1 MNVCIIIPAYNES
14 TAIGSIIQQ
23 VRRQN
28 REVIVI
34 DDGSTDTTNQI
45 SKNCGAV
52 VLKNTKNQGK
62 GFSIIRGL
70 RYILDKDF
78 DAAITMDGDGQHC
91 PEDISLFIQRAQITD
106 AGIII
111 GNRIHEPRR
120 MPFIRILTNKF
131 MSWLISRLIKQKIP
145 DTQCGFRLIK
155 RELLEKIKLT
165 PLERP
170 NNQKVKVRSLMEF
183 TTRRF
188 ETESEIL
195 FQASHL
201 GYKIESISI
210 KTIYRREKS
219 RINPI
224 VDTIRF
230 VNFIWRQIWTTQP

>member
-14 TAIGSIIQQ
+14 AAIGDIIHQ

-28 REVIVI
+28 KEVVVI
-34 DDGSTDTTNQI
+34 DDGSTDNTVKICQDHAAI
-45 SKNCGAV
+45 
-52 VLKNTKNQGK
+52 VLRNTKNQGK

-70 RYILDKDF
+70 RYVLDKDF
-78 DAAITMDGDGQHC
+78 DAAITIDGDGQHC
-91 PEDISLFIQRAQITD
+91 PDDIPLFIERAQISD

-111 GNRIHEPRR
+111 GNRIHNPRK
-120 MPFIRILTNKF
+120 MPFIRILTNKA

-155 RELLEKIKLT
+155 RGLLEKIKFT
-165 PLERP
+165 PLETP
-170 NNQKVKVRSLMEF
+170 IKQKVKARSLIGF

-195 FQASHL
+195 FQAAHL
-201 GYKIESISI
+201 GYKIESVLI
-210 KTIYRREKS
+210 KTIYQKEKS

-224 VDTIRF
+224 LDTARF
-230 VNFIWRQIWTTQP
+230 INFIWRQIWTMQS